1 MFSSISPKLHS
12 VKQHVLE
19 PQKKPLKKKSV
30 GVLIHILTLLKIS
43 AGSNYVYVPV
53 KTDTQFCASHSKS
66 SNEDHP
72 DRNRKYL

>member
-19 PQKKPLKKKSV
+19 PQKKPLKRKKSV

-72 DRNRKYL
+72 D